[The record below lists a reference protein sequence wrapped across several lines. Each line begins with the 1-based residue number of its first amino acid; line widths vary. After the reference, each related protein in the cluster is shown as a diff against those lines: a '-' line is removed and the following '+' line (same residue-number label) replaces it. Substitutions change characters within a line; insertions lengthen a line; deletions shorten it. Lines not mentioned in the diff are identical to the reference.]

1 MIDREMEEFKLKDSI
16 HAIIGARRQAIGRQ
30 SHAHCHLLGFT
41 LVELLVVIAIIG
53 TLVALLLP
61 AIQSAREAARRAQCT
76 SNLRQVALAL
86 LSFHDKAKT
95 FPPSGEWPN
104 LQLKDTETMYESPT
118 IGPNW
123 VIRILPQL
131 EEQSTHDL
139 FDLKLPIPDPKNRAA
154 RGVELSVMRCP
165 TDYVGVPFETAPA
178 AKDKSPDLGDNWA
191 RGNYAAN
198 GANGPLGGDGK
209 SATPIEGPLGPG
221 WYDPRRRGIMG
232 PNVALSVKDVEDG
245 TSKTVLVGEVRAGL
259 NRRDRRGVWALG
271 DAGSSVLYWHGWS
284 AGSIGPANGPNDSS
298 ESSDDISGCL
308 DTILE
313 EGGSGGVEL
322 LAMEKM
328 SCRFSRTTGG
338 QGGVRSRHPGGVN
351 AAMADGS
358 IRFIEDGI
366 ETSEQ
371 CCSAWDRLILSNDGE
386 LAPAL

>member
-1 MIDREMEEFKLKDSI
+1 M
-16 HAIIGARRQAIGRQ
+16 
-30 SHAHCHLLGFT
+30 
-41 LVELLVVIAIIG
+41 
-53 TLVALLLP
+53 
-61 AIQSAREAARRAQCT
+61 
-76 SNLRQVALAL
+76 
-86 LSFHDKAKT
+86 
-95 FPPSGEWPN
+95 
-104 LQLKDTETMYESPT
+104 
-118 IGPNW
+118 GPNW

-131 EEQSTHDL
+131 EEQVTYDR
-139 FDLKLPIPDPKNRAA
+139 FDLTVAIPDPKNRSA
-154 RGVELSVMRCP
+154 RGTELPVLRCP

-221 WYDPRRRGIMG
+221 WFDPRRRGVMG
-232 PNVALSVKDVEDG
+232 PNIALSIKDIEDG
-245 TSKTVLVGEVRAGL
+245 TSKTILVGEVRAGL

-271 DAGSSVLYWHGWS
+271 GAGSSVLYWHGWS
-284 AGSIGPANGPNDSS
+284 AGSIGPANGPNDAS

-313 EGGSGGVEL
+313 EGASGGVEL
-322 LAMEKM
+322 LALERM

-338 QGGVRSRHPGGVN
+338 QGGARSRHPGGIH

-358 IRFIEDGI
+358 IRFITDAI

-371 CCSAWDRLILSNDGE
+371 CCSAWDRLILSGDGE
-386 LAPAL
+386 LAPER